1 MLDNLSNMLYGS
13 LTTTGETIMPT
24 FDQLQERYDNQLP
37 PDELPEPSEGQF
49 EEAFNRLM
57 QDDELLFDYIDAEG
71 PDTTTI
77 FKLIHQ
83 HGLPANHASESD
95 GELLDQLQTTA
106 DDFIE
111 GYRKWL
117 GTRLADL
124 ADEVMR
130 EERDLSRIKVTP

>member
-1 MLDNLSNMLYGS
+1 MLYGS
-13 LTTTGETIMPT
+13 PTTTPDTTMTT
-24 FDQLQERYDNQLP
+24 FSQEQERYDNQLP
-37 PDELPEPSEGQF
+37 PDELPEPSEDHF

-95 GELLDQLQTTA
+95 DELRDQLQTTA